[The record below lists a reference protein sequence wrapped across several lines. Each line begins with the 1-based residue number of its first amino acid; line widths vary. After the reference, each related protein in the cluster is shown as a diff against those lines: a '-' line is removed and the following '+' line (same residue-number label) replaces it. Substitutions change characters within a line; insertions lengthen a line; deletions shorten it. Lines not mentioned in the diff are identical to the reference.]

1 MIILAIVFGGAG
13 FFLAWLVWDDVAAGQ
28 TSIRARG
35 EPKQTY
41 YRQHTPGK
49 FWLAIGFYIFCIAM
63 LLLVAAVFL
72 QATF

>member
-28 TSIRARG
+28 TTIRSRD
-35 EPKQTY
+35 EPKRTF
-41 YRQHTPGK
+41 YREQTPGK
-49 FWLAIGFYIFCIAM
+49 FWLTISFYIFSILL

-72 QATF
+72 QASF